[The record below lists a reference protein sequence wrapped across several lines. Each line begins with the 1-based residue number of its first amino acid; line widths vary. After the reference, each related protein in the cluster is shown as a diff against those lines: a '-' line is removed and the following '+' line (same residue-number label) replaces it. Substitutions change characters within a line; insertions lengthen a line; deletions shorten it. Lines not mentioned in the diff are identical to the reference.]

1 MEQRL
6 TVQLEQLSQAV
17 GHKSRMAMLAAL
29 MGGIALPAGELAYR
43 AGVTFQTASSHLRIL
58 EKAGFIKVIKCGRHR
73 YYELSSHEVAEG
85 LESLASSLEPLLPA
99 RPSAVPPHLYQARYC
114 YDHLAG
120 QLGVKITATLVKEGA
135 ISLNNTAF
143 DCHQGH
149 ESLWAMFGIDLVVLG
164 KSSRKFATRCVDWS
178 ERKPH
183 LAGAV
188 GAALARGL
196 EEQQLIVRSRDD
208 RSVTI
213 TPAGHDFFDQFLGH
227 GWQD

>member
-1 MEQRL
+1 MDQRL
-6 TVQLEQLSQAV
+6 TLQLEQLSQAV

-29 MGGIALPAGELAYR
+29 MGGKALPAGELAYR

-58 EKAGFIKVIKCGRHR
+58 ERAGFIKAIKCGRHR
-73 YYELSSHEVAEG
+73 YYEITSAQVAEG
-85 LESLASSLEPLLPA
+85 LESLMSSLEPLLPA
-99 RPSAVPPHLYQARYC
+99 KPSAVPPHLCQARYC

-120 QLGVKITATLVKEGA
+120 QLGVMITTKLINHGA

-143 DCHQGH
+143 DCHQGY
-149 ESLWAMFGIDLVVLG
+149 ENLWALFRVDLDMLR
-164 KSSRKFATRCVDWS
+164 KTNRKFAPRCVDWS
-178 ERKPH
+178 ERKSH

-196 EEQQLIVRSRDD
+196 EEQQLIARSRDD